1 MEEAIAELTELPEAD
16 QNAIAAWLLEWTEPE
31 RRWEKLFAENNDAL
45 GRLADEALAEHEE
58 SRNLELDAEN
68 L

>member
-16 QNAIAAWLLEWTEPE
+16 QDSLKAWLLEWTKPE